1 MGEAKRKSRRELLD
15 DAATFIGK
23 TLADDGKLIEAGFV
37 VFASSVISRADF
49 PEAEVKI
56 TELRLAFMA
65 GAEHLFSSIMF
76 MMDAGDEPTEADLR
90 RMDLI
95 QQEIDQWRGRISEHV
110 QPAKG
115 RA

>member
-15 DAATFIGK
+15 DASTFIGK
-23 TLADDGKLIEAGFV
+23 TLADEGKLIEAGFF
-37 VFASSVISRADF
+37 VFASSVISRAD

-76 MMDAGDEPTEADLR
+76 IMDAGDEPTEANLR